1 MSNQQRTQTQTR
13 TQQQSP
19 LKPSNKGPDQ
29 PPAVVNQ
36 PTNGNGKSQ
45 SAEEKTIEYTPLG
58 ESVSIKLTID
68 MVRKYLCVPTK
79 QGHWPDDATIIKYMM
94 VCRQR
99 RLNPWVGD
107 CYLLGYDTKYGPKFS
122 IVVAVQALF
131 KRAEISD
138 QFDGIESGVVV
149 ISKDEEII
157 ERQGDLVFRGEQL
170 VGGWAAVYRKDR
182 NKPFYQRLALSTYR
196 KDTPQWQSDGPGMIT
211 KCCES
216 GALRQAFPSDIGGL
230 YLEQELHEMAAETTP
245 AGDKPKAELSTAQ
258 QLKDRLASQERVV
271 GKAPPE
277 PDATQTRQD
286 APGEHSQETGPDAGQ
301 DDEGPF
307 DDESGSESGEDLS
320 QTDGATGKGAPKQQ
334 EDIKFG

>member
-1 MSNQQRTQTQTR
+1 MSNQRTQTQSR
-13 TQQQSP
+13 SAQQSP
-19 LKPSNKGPDQ
+19 LRPPNKGPDQ
-29 PPAVVNQ
+29 PPAVVE
-36 PTNGNGKSQ
+36 PANGNGKAQ

-58 ESVSIKLTID
+58 ESISIKLTID
-68 MVRKYLCVPTK
+68 MVRKHLCLPTK
-79 QGHWPDDATIIKYMM
+79 QGHWPDDSTIIKYMM
-94 VCRQR
+94 TCRQR

-107 CYLLGYDTKYGPKFS
+107 CYLLGYDTKNGPKFS

-149 ISKDEEII
+149 ITKDDEVI

-182 NKPFYQRLALSTYR
+182 AKPFYQRLALSTYR

-230 YLEQELHEMAAETTP
+230 YLEQELHEMAMETTP
-245 AGDKPKAELSTAQ
+245 SEKPKAEMSTAQ

-271 GKAPPE
+271 GKAPQGE
-277 PDATQTRQD
+277 QDTSQTRQD
-286 APGEHSQETGPDAGQ
+286 APESTGQNEAQDAGE
-301 DDEGPF
+301 DSEGPF
-307 DDESGSESGEDLS
+307 DDESGEDLS
-320 QTDGATGKGAPKQQ
+320 QTEDATGKGAPKQQ